1 MFSDQL
7 PNWAEGLTALI
18 SAATLFAVFL
28 AAIQIRH
35 LNKQMHREFE
45 MQYLTRFWQLT
56 DKFSTDM
63 KMEGIVTREDAV
75 LMHDYFAL
83 TNDQIELRA
92 AGRVTDQ
99 TWKLWRDDIKKLCA
113 TEPFNKELEKS
124 KETYQVLTELM
135 STEDYD
141 FYSITRQAGKIKL
154 YFQGL

>member
-28 AAIQIRH
+28 AGIQIRH

-63 KMEGIVTREDAV
+63 KMEGIVTREDAA
-75 LMHDYFAL
+75 LMGSSPFGVRSECEAVGM
-83 TNDQIELRA
+83 
-92 AGRVTDQ
+92 GRY
-99 TWKLWRDDIKKLCA
+99 
-113 TEPFNKELEKS
+113 N
-124 KETYQVLTELM
+124 M
-135 STEDYD
+135 
-141 FYSITRQAGKIKL
+141 
-154 YFQGL
+154 